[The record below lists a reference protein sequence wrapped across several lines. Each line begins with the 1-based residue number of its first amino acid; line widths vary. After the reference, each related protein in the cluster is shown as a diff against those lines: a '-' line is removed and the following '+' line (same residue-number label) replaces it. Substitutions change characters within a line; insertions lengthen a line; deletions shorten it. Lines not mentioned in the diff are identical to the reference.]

1 MRQYQ
6 PVAESELEPQGHIL
20 LLLVD
25 PNRRPLER
33 HYPSGA
39 PLKQPDASS
48 VNEMVWTSSN

>member
-33 HYPSGA
+33 HYASGA